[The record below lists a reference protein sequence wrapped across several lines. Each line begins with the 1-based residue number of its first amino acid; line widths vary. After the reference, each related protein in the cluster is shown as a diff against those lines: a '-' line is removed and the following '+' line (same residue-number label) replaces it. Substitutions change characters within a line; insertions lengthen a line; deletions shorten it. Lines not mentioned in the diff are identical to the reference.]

1 MQPATSQDKRDI
13 QLFLMGMSQAY
24 HSIVERHYRFLFQ
37 TIRSALY
44 KNMRR
49 NGLREDIHTLSKDIT
64 HDFLCEHLPQA
75 LAKYDPTYPFR
86 SWLARVA
93 FNYTIDKLRRRPKGQ
108 VYLPDMTDDEGT
120 PLQKQIADNID
131 PPDQVRHKKQLSY
144 SLEYYI
150 EQLGTPYNYMIRARF
165 YEDMS
170 YEEIAKNLKMPI
182 GTVKAQISRA
192 IGYLRKQMEK
202 NSWNKEDYL

>member
-1 MQPATSQDKRDI
+1 MQSFPPQDKRDI
-13 QLFLMGMSQAY
+13 QLFLTGNSEAY
-24 HSIVERHYRFLFQ
+24 HHIVERHYRFIFQ
-37 TIRSALY
+37 TIQSVLY

-49 NGLREDIHTLSKDIT
+49 SGIQEDIHALSKDVT
-64 HDFLCEHLPQA
+64 HDFLCEHLPQV
-75 LAKYDPTYPFR
+75 LSKYDSTYPFR

-93 FNYTIDKLRRRPKGQ
+93 SNYTIDKLRRRPKGQ
-108 VYLPDMTDDEGT
+108 VYLTEITDDEGS
-120 PLQKQIADNID
+120 PLERQIADNLE
-131 PPDQVRHKKQLSY
+131 PPDQIRHKRQLSH

-150 EQLGTPYNYMIRARF
+150 EQLGSPYNYMIRARF

-192 IGYLRKQMEK
+192 VSYLRKRMEK